1 MITLGLVVLIVLG
14 VKIATLASINMVS
27 VCARAFRGFDTLT
40 DQADPCLAVLR
51 ERAPR

>member
-1 MITLGLVVLIVLG
+1 MITLGVVTLIVLG
-14 VKIATLASINMVS
+14 VKLAALASINMLGTA
-27 VCARAFRGFDTLT
+27 ARSFRVADVLS